1 MLLNKSKPSH
11 GRSRLRTAFGPP
23 WLGLA
28 PRILFL
34 SASSRRVVQLESQ
47 FTSTQYTCLLS
58 AFDINSPE
66 QCTVYEMSD
75 SDSELSSA
83 PTIPSDA
90 TLEKGLRDA
99 VAKVFKTN
107 NRDDLT
113 VKRMRTAAEKAL
125 DLPEGFFKGDDRWKA
140 DSERIIKDEAVSNE
154 KIAPT
159 RFSSRISN

>member
-1 MLLNKSKPSH
+1 
-11 GRSRLRTAFGPP
+11 
-23 WLGLA
+23 
-28 PRILFL
+28 
-34 SASSRRVVQLESQ
+34 
-47 FTSTQYTCLLS
+47 
-58 AFDINSPE
+58 
-66 QCTVYEMSD
+66 MSD

-159 RFSSRISN
+159 RFSGRISN